1 MINEL
6 IQVKGNETVTTSLIV
21 AESFNKRHDTIL
33 RSIDRLIKEIG
44 LHNFAETPLFEKTHY
59 INEQNKQ
66 TYPMYYINRDG
77 FSLLVMG
84 FTGKEALEW
93 KLKYIEA
100 FNKMEERLS
109 SPTLQDNRL
118 EIARLIVK
126 APDSKL
132 QTLRE
137 LYPEYFNNTPEIG
150 SLEYI
155 SDLNTSYLKWKED
168 ADITREWI
176 SNFPTV
182 DIFNH
187 YVRYCVENMF
197 INMGKKVFYKYL
209 ESDFNLTRKQK
220 ADGYRYFLTM

>member
-6 IQVKGNETVTTSLIV
+6 TQVKENEIVTTSLLV
-21 AESFNKRHDTIL
+21 AEKFNKRHDNVITLIEKL
-33 RSIDRLIKEIG
+33 VREITLLNIKE
-44 LHNFAETPLFEKTHY
+44 APLFEKSTY
-59 INEQNKQ
+59 INDRNKQ
-66 TYPMYYINRDG
+66 TYTMYYINRDG
-77 FSLLVMG
+77 LSLLVMG
-84 FTGKEALEW
+84 FTGKEALKW
-93 KLKYIEA
+93 KLKYIDA
-100 FNKMEERLS
+100 FNKMEKRLS

-137 LYPEYFNNTPEIG
+137 LYPEYFSNTPEIG

-187 YVRYCVENMF
+187 YVRYCVENMLM
-197 INMGKKVFYKYL
+197 NMGKKVFYKYL